1 MALQVYQPEEMR
13 RIGGGR
19 GGDEFAGLGGSF
31 AGPSSRF
38 VGEYLQNRLSGM
50 NRATVSPRVNQRR
63 VMASPEFALA
73 KTLGISTPY
82 NSGGSQVDIQG
93 ARQRLNSPSAME
105 RDAAQSQLDKFDKR
119 AAQTPL
125 NPVLEGA
132 GFSRVKPQE
141 YAEPDNQGAANAVQE
156 MFGAGKV
163 ERKQEI
169 PQTRPTEGG
178 GSPAPTPTIPAT
190 GSSTAQGSNPR
201 AGYAS
206 FTTPEGKTETIYNQQ
221 PTKATQSAEQQDM
234 DAAKKKKPI
243 AQSAFGFGRRV
254 A

>member
-19 GGDEFAGLGGSF
+19 GGGEEFAGLGGSF

-93 ARQRLNSPSAME
+93 AKQRLNSPSAME

-178 GSPAPTPTIPAT
+178 GSPAPTPTIP
-190 GSSTAQGSNPR
+190 GSSTTQRGNP
-201 AGYAS
+201 S
-206 FTTPEGKTETIYNQQ
+206 Q
-221 PTKATQSAEQQDM
+221 PSELPDM
-234 DAAKKKKPI
+234 DPKKKKPI